1 MIKITLGTIALL
13 LAIAQT
19 IHADT
24 TCVVTKSIPTYKSVN
39 VKTPHITTY
48 QVSVDK
54 KVQCGVSLVDIPNSN
69 SMRTVPKYCNGT
81 TIETK
86 HRITYTYDIVK
97 TVTKYT
103 NYFRYLGKQY
113 KKDSATPLT
122 EVIVR

>member
-1 MIKITLGTIALL
+1 MIKITLGMIALL
-13 LAIAQT
+13 LAMAQN

-24 TCVVTKSIPTYKSVN
+24 TCIVTKSIPTYKTVN

-48 QVSVDK
+48 QVSVNK

-69 SMRTVPKYCNGT
+69 SMKTVPKYCNKT

-86 HRITYTYDIVK
+86 HKTTYTYKEVK
-97 TVTKYT
+97 TITKYT

-113 KKDSATPLT
+113 KKDSETPLK

>member
-13 LAIAQT
+13 LAMAQT

-24 TCVVTKSIPTYKSVN
+24 TCIVTKSIPTYKTVN

-54 KVQCGVSLVDIPNSN
+54 KVQCGVSLVDVPNTN

-86 HRITYTYDIVK
+86 HRITYTYEIVK

-113 KKDSATPLT
+113 KKDSATPLK